1 MEGKKLVFRPHPSCP
16 TLLCGSPRLRV
27 QTTPAMKNRPARV
40 KELLLREL
48 GAIISRDFTFAAKL
62 VTVHGVDLSADFK
75 HCHVHVGV
83 LGTEKEQRAAIGKL
97 QENRPVLQ
105 HELSRRVVL
114 KYTPQLHFHLD
125 ETMERGTKV
134 MEIMRQID
142 EIVPPD
148 DAAQDGPMDDEEPVA
163 NTEELIRL
171 EETEDAADAPPPRRD
186 AMEADPTKPRGR
198 RAEDAA
204 RRKQEGRDGDAG

>member
-1 MEGKKLVFRPHPSCP
+1 
-16 TLLCGSPRLRV
+16 
-27 QTTPAMKNRPARV
+27 MKNRPARV

-97 QENRPVLQ
+97 QENRPTIQ
-105 HELSRRVVL
+105 HELSRRVIL

-125 ETMERGTKV
+125 ETVERGTKI

-142 EIVPPD
+142 EIAPSAD
-148 DAAQDGPMDDEEPVA
+148 DGPMDDEEPVG
-163 NTEELIRL
+163 NTEELARL
-171 EETEDAADAPPPRRD
+171 EEDEDAAEAPDARPRRA

-204 RRKQEGRDGDAG
+204 RLKREGRDHDHE

>member
-1 MEGKKLVFRPHPSCP
+1 
-16 TLLCGSPRLRV
+16 
-27 QTTPAMKNRPARV
+27 MKNRPARV
-40 KELLLREL
+40 KELILREL
-48 GAIISRDFTFAAKL
+48 GAIIARDYTFTAKL

-105 HELSRRVVL
+105 HELSRRVIL

-125 ETMERGTKV
+125 ETVERGTKI

-142 EIVPPD
+142 ETVPP
-148 DAAQDGPMDDEEPVA
+148 AADDGPMDDEEPVG
-163 NTEELIRL
+163 NTEELVRL
-171 EETEDAADAPPPRRD
+171 EEEEDAQDAPDALKPRRE

-204 RRKQEGRDGDAG
+204 RLKQEGDDHDDE